1 MWKTPS
7 VKEVAVGLEINCY
20 ACAEI
25 QYMFSFVSALANLI
39 TKILPFI
46 LMRKAG
52 ADAAVK
58 KGLLKIEKLKKK
70 KNKIKQDV
78 ARTSISDVTHKL
90 LDRWKRSD

>member
-1 MWKTPS
+1 MR
-7 VKEVAVGLEINCY
+7 EVAVGLEINCY

-46 LMRKAG
+46 LIRKAG

-58 KGLLKIEKLKKK
+58 KGLKKVAKLRKKKDKLKA
-70 KNKIKQDV
+70 DV
-78 ARTSISDVTHKL
+78 ARTSSRDVANKL
-90 LDRWKRSD
+90 LNKWKRSN

>member
-1 MWKTPS
+1 
-7 VKEVAVGLEINCY
+7 
-20 ACAEI
+20 
-25 QYMFSFVSALANLI
+25 MFSFVSALANLI

-70 KNKIKQDV
+70 LAKESIKNGD
-78 ARTSISDVTHKL
+78 TKL
-90 LDRWKRSD
+90 DI

>member
-1 MWKTPS
+1 
-7 VKEVAVGLEINCY
+7 
-20 ACAEI
+20 
-25 QYMFSFVSALANLI
+25 MFSFVSALANLI

-58 KGLLKIEKLKKK
+58 KGLLKNEKNQRKKI
-70 KNKIKQDV
+70 KIKQDV
-78 ARTSISDVTHKL
+78 ARTSISNVTRKL